1 MATSL
6 SQLQRSTIRTD
17 NTAPFLTT
25 FEWEFEFT
33 KVPDVINASMTNLND
48 LLMKR
53 VTSVTVPQDP
63 VNNPIAVNIRG
74 HQFSQPGLTP
84 NSGVFALTFQDFGDQ
99 AIQKVFSQLLYAMSD
114 PLTRQMVG
122 GNPNAFK
129 FDCKIYRLDANMKR
143 KKAWICKECLLGS
156 CDTGEEM
163 NSDKSPVGQGV
174 ISFVSDITTI
184 EYFDE
189 NGEKSYYYGTKQLD
203 GGGSSNQTSIGNSTG
218 NTTT

>member
-1 MATSL
+1 MGADS
-6 SQLQRSTIRTD
+6 
-17 NTAPFLTT
+17 
-25 FEWEFEFT
+25 
-33 KVPDVINASMTNLND
+33 
-48 LLMKR
+48 
-53 VTSVTVPQDP
+53 
-63 VNNPIAVNIRG
+63 
-74 HQFSQPGLTP
+74 
-84 NSGVFALTFQDFGDQ
+84 
-99 AIQKVFSQLLYAMSD
+99 IQKVSVMAYNNDSIVEVFSQLLYAMSD

-143 KKAWICKECLLGS
+143 KKAWVCKECLLGS

-189 NGEKSYYYGTKQLD
+189 NGEKSYYYGNSNTLD
-203 GGGSSNQTSIGNSTG
+203 GGNSGTPAG
-218 NTTT
+218 EAAAAEA